1 MDANTG
7 YDVYK
12 GEVHDSMT
20 FQNREYTAKTL
31 RKQSKDF
38 PTVRYA
44 WI

>member
-1 MDANTG
+1 MCIR
-7 YDVYK
+7 
-12 GEVHDSMT
+12 GEVHGLLEHDSMA

-31 RKQSKDF
+31 RKQNKDF